1 MGTNASISW
10 EKKRRSK
17 INIIISYCQ
26 ELIAIKIKAKILLL
40 CIKVK

>member
-1 MGTNASISW
+1 MGPNASISW
-10 EKKRRSK
+10 EKKRSK

-26 ELIAIKIKAKILLL
+26 VLIAIKIKAKILLL